1 MSDINK
7 AEFILPIRVY
17 YEDTDVAGVV
27 YYANYLKFY
36 ERARTEWL
44 RSLGYDQDVLIEQ
57 GLAFAVAHVDVRYF
71 APARFNEQL
80 EVKTSIVSTR
90 KASVIFHQK
99 IFSEKLDEN
108 GEKKLINEATVR
120 VACVDLKTMTPKS
133 MPEYLIEEIA
143 SDWC

>member
-1 MSDINK
+1 MNDIK
-7 AEFILPIRVY
+7 RPEFILPIRVY

-57 GLAFAVAHVDVRYF
+57 GLAFAVAHVDARYY
-71 APARFNEQL
+71 APARFNDKL
-80 EVKTSIVSTR
+80 MVKTQIEKSR
-90 KASVIFHQK
+90 RASVIFKQE
-99 IFSEKLDEN
+99 IITDDDEQTVLN
-108 GEKKLINEATVR
+108 KATIK
-120 VACVDLKTMTPKS
+120 VACVDLKSMQPKS
-133 MPEYLIEEIA
+133 MPQYLVEEIA

>member
-1 MSDINK
+1 MSK
-7 AEFILPIRVY
+7 AEFILPVRVY

-57 GLAFAVAHVDVRYF
+57 GLAFAVAHVDARYF
-71 APARFNEQL
+71 APARFNDKL
-80 EVKTSIVSTR
+80 LVKTQIVKSR
-90 KASVIFHQK
+90 RASVVFHQQVVMEEAGK
-99 IFSEKLDEN
+99 NGEEKL
-108 GEKKLINEATVR
+108 LNEATIK
-120 VACVDLKTMTPKS
+120 VACVDVNTMIPIS
-133 MPEYLIEEIA
+133 MPDYLVEEIA

>member
-1 MSDINK
+1 MNDINK

-44 RSLGYDQDVLIEQ
+44 RSLGYDQDVLIDQ
-57 GLAFAVAHVDVRYF
+57 GLAFAVAHVDARYF
-71 APARFNEQL
+71 APARFNERL
-80 EVKTSIVSTR
+80 EVKTTISSVR
-90 KASVIFHQK
+90 KASVIFQQK
-99 IFSEKLDEN
+99 IFAEKLDEN
-108 GEKKLINEATVR
+108 GEKKLINEATIR
-120 VACVDLKTMTPKS
+120 VACVDVNTMIPKA

-143 SDWC
+143 RDWC